1 MIKNKELTYKDVP
14 MGYPLCFNHE
24 CAKTA
29 CCMYYQARLT
39 LPEGRHHGPYYRVH
53 HGENMLTPEEQEE
66 IMKIL
71 AQYGSTEGVRFDH
84 YVEGLDFGYYTYK

>member
-1 MIKNKELTYKDVP
+1 M
-14 MGYPLCFNHE
+14 H
-24 CAKTA
+24 
-29 CCMYYQARLT
+29 YQARLT

-84 YVEGLDFGYYTYK
+84 YVGGLGLRVLIRQLYTIRP